1 MVRSSGQLDGALDV
15 ARGYADDA
23 AAALDGVAGS
33 EAGAALIA
41 ASDYLVEAVRV
52 AGGR

>member
-1 MVRSSGQLDGALDV
+1 MRASGQLDGALEV
-15 ARGYADDA
+15 ARSYADDA
-23 AAALDGVAGS
+23 ADALDGVAGS

-41 ASDYLVEAVRV
+41 ASDYLIEAVRV